1 MHVSVQIA
9 TRTSLHKSV
18 HMYVLMSIHMSRST
32 DMRTPL
38 SMYGHAH
45 VQTCARGKY
54 RTRMCPHIEIWWPI
68 NYENSWDLHMACDDT
83 RLQKCMSGT
92 SLMWCVTRFGANI
105 VIAYIVMADVA
116 MVGIVMVAY
125 ISMTYIVMIDTTVVV
140 SLVFAEMNVP
150 RTNSHI
156 RRS

>member
-1 MHVSVQIA
+1 
-9 TRTSLHKSV
+9 
-18 HMYVLMSIHMSRST
+18 
-32 DMRTPL
+32 
-38 SMYGHAH
+38 
-45 VQTCARGKY
+45 
-54 RTRMCPHIEIWWPI
+54 
-68 NYENSWDLHMACDDT
+68 
-83 RLQKCMSGT
+83 
-92 SLMWCVTRFGANI
+92 
-105 VIAYIVMADVA
+105 MADVA